1 MFTQLSEN
9 INKINND
16 SAESLRQVT
25 ELTQKSSQQF
35 LEMQSTWVS
44 QAIKFSVDAVQLAA
58 KAQDPRAYL
67 TDQAA
72 LVGNYLEQGA
82 KNAEELVAVVTDNG
96 AQARDFV
103 EQGVEK
109 AQVSL
114 RAVAEEAT
122 AAVKPAAVKPAAK
135 KKAA

>member
-1 MFTQLSEN
+1 MFTQVSEN
-9 INKINND
+9 ITKINND
-16 SAESLRQVT
+16 SVESLRQAT
-25 ELTQKSSQQF
+25 ELTQKSSQKF

-44 QAIKFSVDAVQLAA
+44 QAIKFGVDAAQLAA
-58 KAQDPRAYL
+58 KAQDPRAYFA
-67 TDQAA
+67 DQAT
-72 LVGNYLEQGA
+72 LVGSYLEQSA
-82 KNAEELVAVVTDNG
+82 KNAEELVAAVTDNG
-96 AQARDFV
+96 AQAREFV

-122 AAVKPAAVKPAAK
+122 AVAKPAAK

>member
-9 INKINND
+9 ITKINND
-16 SAESLRQVT
+16 STESLRQAT
-25 ELTQKSSQQF
+25 ELTQKSSQKF
-35 LEMQSTWVS
+35 LEMQSSWVS
-44 QAIKFSVDAVQLAA
+44 QAIKFGVDQAQLLS
-58 KAQDPRAYL
+58 KAQDPRAYFA
-67 TDQAA
+67 DQAT
-72 LVGNYLEQGA
+72 LVGEYLEQSA

-122 AAVKPAAVKPAAK
+122 ATAAVKPAAK

>member
-9 INKINND
+9 INKINKD
-16 SAESLRQVT
+16 SAESLRQAT
-25 ELTQKSSQQF
+25 ELTQASSQKF

-44 QAIKFSVDAVQLAA
+44 QAIKFGVDQAQLVA

-67 TDQAA
+67 ADQAT
-72 LVGNYLEQGA
+72 LVGSYLEQSA
-82 KNAEELVAVVTDNG
+82 KNAEELVAAVTDNG

-122 AAVKPAAVKPAAK
+122 AAVKKPAAK